1 MKLFGRIYSHI
12 QTWMIP
18 LRALGART
26 SESLS
31 LLYDL
36 RQKPWMI
43 LYWFKTALRVHIGF
57 VIAVII
63 AVFCLS
69 FVTNA
74 ALQRAFKQKSLTEL
88 VSGLT
93 GAKSRG
99 DLRRERTQRF
109 FYGLFILTGSA
120 VIGLRLLSEVRAS
133 IGYSV
138 RESRSLTQEADAAL
152 ENDPSQSIIL
162 YRTATGLTC
171 HPGDESALRKK
182 ISEAQK
188 SVATGGKTTRSISGP
203 VSTEPSQ
210 APQTIGDR
218 YTIMHELG
226 RGASGTV
233 YRADDDVLER
243 AVALKELTITVA
255 DDDTRA
261 RFRREAKILARLNH
275 PNIVQIYDLLEHGSR
290 IWIAMELVE
299 GGDLASLLARHG
311 RLNPE
316 QVAVLGG
323 RMAEA
328 LLFAHN
334 RGVIHRDIK
343 PLNVLLVDDSN
354 PKITDFGLAKLSESN
369 VHTVEGMVLGS
380 PRYMSP
386 EQAEGG
392 RVDQRSDIYSL
403 GILLYHML
411 SGKPPFSGDVRSV
424 LMQHVRRQAKPL
436 LEMAPDIPPELAG
449 LVDQMLSKNPSDRP
463 AGMDV
468 IVDQLGSLLETLQSV

>member
-1 MKLFGRIYSHI
+1 MKLLDRIYCRI
-12 QTWMIP
+12 QMWMIP
-18 LRALGART
+18 VRALGART
-26 SESLS
+26 GESLS

-36 RQKPWMI
+36 REKPWI
-43 LYWFKTALRVHIGF
+43 VLYWFKTALRIHIGF
-57 VIAVII
+57 VVAVVI
-63 AVFCLS
+63 AVFSLS
-69 FVTNA
+69 LVTHA
-74 ALQRAFKQKSLTEL
+74 ALQRAFKQKSLTVL

-93 GAKSRG
+93 GARSRG
-99 DLRRERTQRF
+99 DIQRERTQRF
-109 FYGLFILTGSA
+109 FYGLFIFAGSTA
-120 VIGLRLLSEVRAS
+120 MGLRLLTEVRAS

-138 RESRSLTQEADAAL
+138 RASRSLTREADAAL
-152 ENDPSQSIIL
+152 ENDPSQSLVL
-162 YRTATGLTC
+162 YRSAAGLTC
-171 HPGDESALRKK
+171 YPGDESALRKK
-182 ISEAQK
+182 IVEAEK
-188 SVATGGKTTRSISGP
+188 SVAAGRKAPRPTGGPS
-203 VSTEPSQ
+203 STEPSPT
-210 APQTIGDR
+210 PQSIGDR
-218 YTIMHELG
+218 YTIVDQLG

-233 YRADDDVLER
+233 YRANDDVLER

-275 PNIVQIYDLLEHGSR
+275 PNIVQIFDLLEHGSR

-323 RMAEA
+323 RMADA

-354 PKITDFGLAKLSESN
+354 PKITDFGLAKLSEGN
-369 VHTVEGMVLGS
+369 VHTIEGMVLGS

-411 SGKPPFSGDVRSV
+411 SGNPPFSGDVRSV
-424 LMQHVRRQAKPL
+424 LMQHVRRKANPL
-436 LEMAPDIPPELAG
+436 LEVAPDVPPAMAG
-449 LVDQMLSKNPSDRP
+449 LVDQMLSKDPADRP

-468 IVDQLGSLLETLQSV
+468 VADQLGSLLETLQSV

>member
-1 MKLFGRIYSHI
+1 MKLFDRIYI
-12 QTWMIP
+12 RVQTWMIP
-18 LRALGART
+18 VRAFGART
-26 SESLS
+26 GESLS

-36 RQKPWMI
+36 RQKPWII

-57 VIAVII
+57 VIAVFV
-63 AVFCLS
+63 AGFSLS
-69 FVTNA
+69 FITNA

-99 DLRRERTQRF
+99 DLRRQKVQRF
-109 FYGLFILTGSA
+109 FYGLFVITGSG
-120 VIGLRLLSEVRAS
+120 VIVLRLLTEVRAS
-133 IGYSV
+133 IGYSI

-152 ENDPSQSIIL
+152 ENDPSQSIVL
-162 YRTATGLTC
+162 YRTAAGLTC

-182 ISEAQK
+182 IAEAKK
-188 SVATGGKTTRSISGP
+188 SVASGRNTTRCE
-203 VSTEPSQ
+203 STEPSQ
-210 APQTIGDR
+210 VPLSIGDR
-218 YTIMHELG
+218 YTIVRELG

-233 YRADDDVLER
+233 YRADDEVLER

-255 DDDTRA
+255 DDDTRT

-316 QVAVLGG
+316 QVAVLSS
-323 RMAEA
+323 RMAGA

-343 PLNVLLVDDSN
+343 PLNVLLVDDSS

-369 VHTVEGMVLGS
+369 VHTIEGTVLGS

-403 GILLYHML
+403 GILMYHML
-411 SGKPPFSGDVRSV
+411 SGNPPFSGDVRSV
-424 LMQHVRRQAKPL
+424 LMQHVRRKPKPL
-436 LEMAPDIPPELAG
+436 LEMARDVPPAMAV
-449 LVDQMLSKNPSDRP
+449 LVDRMLSKDPSDRP

-468 IVDQLGSLLETLQSV
+468 VADQLGSLLETIQSV